1 MHLVNSP
8 ERTNISLRNISLST
22 CGLVPQMRAFAEE
35 GLPVTLSISLHAPN
49 DEVRKQLLP
58 VANAYAIEDVLS
70 AAREYVEKTGRRV
83 IFEYALVK
91 GVNSELRHADELA
104 SRLRGLRCHVNLI
117 PLNAVRERD
126 LHPPTRADVDAFL
139 RRLEARHIS
148 ATVRREM
155 GADIEGACG
164 QLRRR
169 VLEDRQER

>member
-1 MHLVNSP
+1 M
-8 ERTNISLRNISLST
+8 
-22 CGLVPQMRAFAEE
+22 
-35 GLPVTLSISLHAPN
+35 
-49 DEVRKQLLP
+49 
-58 VANAYAIEDVLS
+58 
-70 AAREYVEKTGRRV
+70 
-83 IFEYALVK
+83 
-91 GVNSELRHADELA
+91 
-104 SRLRGLRCHVNLI
+104 
-117 PLNAVRERD
+117 RERD